1 MELGKY
7 VEGVKSMT
15 RTQWA
20 PRAFD
25 TLSLAFAAFAAGS

>member
-7 VEGVKSMT
+7 VGGVKSMT

-20 PRAFD
+20 PRALE
-25 TLSLAFAAFAAGS
+25 TLSLRFAAFEAGS